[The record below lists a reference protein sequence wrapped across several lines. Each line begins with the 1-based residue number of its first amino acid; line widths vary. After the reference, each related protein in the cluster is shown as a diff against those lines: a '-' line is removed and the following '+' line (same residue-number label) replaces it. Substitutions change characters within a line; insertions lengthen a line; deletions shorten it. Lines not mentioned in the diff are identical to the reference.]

1 MTPDRRTVLRA
12 GLGATATLAS
22 PLGSLT
28 AQAGGVAPRRHRRS
42 KAV

>member
-22 PLGSLT
+22 PLGPLAT
-28 AQAGGVAPRRHRRS
+28 QAGGAAPDLPPPM